1 MSECAK
7 GVCAPSYDPME
18 MLISRVVEHE
28 GIKKFAYTDTLG
40 YTTVGIGRCIDS
52 RVGKGLSVDEC
63 FYLLNNDL
71 KECRSQ
77 LTKYDWFTNQDE
89 ARQGALI
96 ELCFNLG
103 ITGLLGFKNMIDA
116 LKRKSYAEAVK
127 HLKDS
132 KWSSQVGARRVD
144 DISYRIANGR
154 YK

>member
-1 MSECAK
+1 MSNAK
-7 GVCAPSYDPME
+7 GVCAPSSDPME

-40 YTTVGIGRCIDS
+40 YTTVGIGRCIDA

-63 FYLLNNDL
+63 FYLLRNDL
-71 KECRSQ
+71 AECRSQ
-77 LTKYDWFTNQDE
+77 LTKYDWFKNQDE
-89 ARQGALI
+89 VRQGALI

-103 ITGLLGFKNMIDA
+103 ITGLIGFKNMITS
-116 LKRKSYAEAVK
+116 LKLKSYAEAVK

-132 KWSSQVGARRVD
+132 KWASQVGARRVE
-144 DISYRIANGR
+144 DICWRLGNGR